1 MQKVNRTKEG
11 ELISI
16 VIPVYNAEAYLKNC
30 LDSIISQTY
39 SDFEINDG
47 STDNSLGICK
57 QYTIRDKRIILINQ
71 NNSGVSRARNA
82 GLSKAKG
89 EYITFIDS
97 DDTIDPRYLEILY
110 RNIKSAKADISMC
123 TWKCDGNKFYKDK
136 FNIKRWNKY
145 QTFFSMFK
153 TKEIDGSVC
162 SKLYRKKCIENL
174 FFDEKL
180 RIGEDQIFA
189 IKAIEKA
196 NEIVFQ
202 DIPLY
207 TYFIRNT
214 SAMNSKLDSRYW
226 DVIYRA
232 EWLVAEANSNLP
244 EMYGLFKKEEI
255 NIYVTMIIRDIK
267 SGTEASKKIVDYVW
281 TRVKN
286 TRCGEYA
293 KYCNFYEFLRF
304 VLIKYFYNIVCYIV
318 RIKDRWH
325 TNCIK

>member
-1 MQKVNRTKEG
+1 MEG
-11 ELISI
+11 
-16 VIPVYNAEAYLKNC
+16 
-30 LDSIISQTY
+30 
-39 SDFEINDG
+39 
-47 STDNSLGICK
+47 
-57 QYTIRDKRIILINQ
+57 
-71 NNSGVSRARNA
+71 
-82 GLSKAKG
+82 
-89 EYITFIDS
+89 
-97 DDTIDPRYLEILY
+97 
-110 RNIKSAKADISMC
+110 
-123 TWKCDGNKFYKDK
+123 
-136 FNIKRWNKY
+136 
-145 QTFFSMFK
+145 
-153 TKEIDGSVC
+153 VC

-286 TRCGEYA
+286 TRYGEYA
-293 KYCNFYEFLRF
+293 KYAIFMNS
-304 VLIKYFYNIVCYIV
+304 
-318 RIKDRWH
+318 
-325 TNCIK
+325 